1 MPMPSPWM
9 RMSIT
14 GAMKPR
20 CGGCVAGAPAP
31 GVELLGT
38 DWRAPSAAGMALL
51 GIEGGG
57 VACASAAALNADR
70 TRAAGSLFI

>member
-31 GVELLGT
+31 GADELGT
-38 DWRAPSAAGMALL
+38 DWRAPSAAGTALP
-51 GIEGGG
+51 GTVGGG
-57 VACASAAALNADR
+57 VAWASAAAENADR
-70 TRAAGSLFI
+70 IKAAGSRFI